1 MHGRM
6 KILDERYINDKRED
20 NKNFEVDI
28 ESSYRMKENWKR
40 KEDRNVIFL
49 FATLKEAYNISD
61 PPKNCFVKKLLNR
74 NHQMKSIRLYKI
86 KIAID
91 YL

>member
-49 FATLKEAYNISD
+49 FAT
-61 PPKNCFVKKLLNR
+61 
-74 NHQMKSIRLYKI
+74 
-86 KIAID
+86 
-91 YL
+91 